1 MMRLACFSLILFVL
15 AGCAAKGPDPFD
27 GWYSA
32 FRSCRAEYTEVD
44 ARVDAAGVRD
54 AGYFRVPGYP
64 YLRTDRTLASF
75 AREVTTLDEVG
86 GWIRRMR
93 ELDQE
98 AREFEYMNL
107 GMNQQQAAIQRDRF
121 LNCGRSLA
129 GIEFVDQP
137 EEYARLLTAVQP
149 RDEYSPTQRVLGFYP
164 LAAPAMRA
172 RVEARQQAL
181 NEAYAQPVEQL
192 PVQAPL
198 TLWKPKPEA
207 DLSLVEIDFRRV
219 FPDELGFPGFTDS
232 TFRALAEHHAPQLW
246 IETASETDRLASPAL
261 TARGPTADPAQP
273 RVHFQV
279 SFARFGGK
287 PVMQFNYLFWFK
299 GADAQAPLDGFI
311 WRVTLDDKVQPLI
324 YESMHTSGRDH
335 RWFPVQPLARREMLD
350 GSLGVPVI
358 APQPAPARLATLRI
372 RAGTHEIL
380 RVVDSSAVSA
390 EAQTFQIRRYEDLLA
405 LPAPGGG
412 THSLFGPDG
421 LVPGPHGS
429 DPIGGYASGIL
440 EPGALRQLGKHP
452 ITPIGRAHFD
462 DPFLLQSVF
471 VPPENAKSAA
481 QTPGTAAA
489 ESPQG

>member
-1 MMRLACFSLILFVL
+1 MMRPACFSLMLATL
-15 AGCAAKGPDPFD
+15 AGCAAQGPDPFE

-32 FRSCRAEYTEVD
+32 YRNCRAEYAEID

-75 AREVTTLDEVG
+75 ASEVKTLDEVG

-107 GMNQQQAAIQRDRF
+107 GMGKQQAAIQRDRF
-121 LNCGRSLA
+121 LDCGRSLA
-129 GIEFVDQP
+129 GIEVADQP

-149 RDEYSPTQRVLGFYP
+149 RDEYSQAQRLLGFYP

-181 NEAYAQPVEQL
+181 DAAYARPVEQL
-192 PVQAPL
+192 PAQAPL
-198 TLWKPKPEA
+198 TLWRPKPEA

-232 TFRALAEHHAPQLW
+232 TFRALAEHNAPQLW
-246 IETASETDRLASPAL
+246 IETASEADRLARPAL
-261 TARGPTADPAQP
+261 TPQGPTADPAQP
-273 RVHFQV
+273 QVHFQV

-287 PVMQFNYLFWFK
+287 ALMQFNYLFWFK

-311 WRVTLDDKVQPLI
+311 WRVTLDEKAQPLI
-324 YESMHTSGRDH
+324 YESVHTSGRDH
-335 RWFPVQPLARREMLD
+335 RWYPVQPLGRRETVD
-350 GSLGVPVI
+350 ERLGVPVI
-358 APQPAPARLATLRI
+358 APQPAPTRLATLRI

-380 RVVDSSAVSA
+380 RVVDSTVVSG
-390 EAQTFQIRRYEDLLA
+390 EAQTFEIRRYEDLLA

-412 THSLFGPDG
+412 TQSLFGPDG
-421 LVPGPHGS
+421 LVPGPHGD

-471 VPPENAKSAA
+471 VPPGNANAAA
-481 QTPGTAAA
+481 QIPSATA
-489 ESPQG
+489 ESPPQG